1 MKGKILD
8 YNIQESKGIISGD
21 DGQRYSFENK
31 DWKASELPKV
41 NQVVDFETDE
51 LNAKSIYPQA
61 VQQTN
66 SNSVD
71 GKNMTF
77 PLISLISSLVGIFF
91 GLFAIIGIIFGHLAK
106 SNIRKNPENFG
117 GSGFATA
124 GLIIGYIC
132 VAIWF
137 VTIIFLGGTL
147 ATILSSI
154 Q

>member
-8 YNIQESKGIISGD
+8 YNIQDSKGIISGD
-21 DGQRYSFENK
+21 DGQRYNFVNK
-31 DWKASELPKV
+31 DWKGSELPKV
-41 NQVVDFETDE
+41 NQVVDFEIDE
-51 LNAKSIYPQA
+51 QNAKSIYPQA

-124 GLIIGYIC
+124 GLVIGYIC
-132 VAIWF
+132 VIIWLI
-137 VTIIFLGGTL
+137 TMLFLGGTFFAL
-147 ATILSSI
+147 LLNS
-154 Q
+154 

>member
-21 DGQRYSFENK
+21 DGQRYNFVNK
-31 DWKASELPKV
+31 DWKGSELPKV
-41 NQVVDFETDE
+41 NQVVDFEIDE
-51 LNAKSIYPQA
+51 QNAKSIYPQA

-124 GLIIGYIC
+124 GLVIGYIC
-132 VAIWF
+132 VIIWLI
-137 VTIIFLGGTL
+137 TMLFLGGTFFAL
-147 ATILSSI
+147 LLNS
-154 Q
+154 